1 MKNALLAC
9 VATFFF
15 QFVNAQQQVI
25 DSLEQVLSKIED
37 DSLKTQK
44 SVEFINFYRHR
55 DSDMHLYVL
64 TKLLKESVED
74 GNERLQSK
82 WIDEKALYHRIQG
95 NIDSS
100 LVFSEKALEIGEKLQ
115 DFRLI
120 NNAKTSLSTAYQSK
134 GDYSKAIKLSLEML
148 KDHEDVG
155 KEDEKNYLI
164 IKYNLSGAYYDME
177 EYHKSLDLVE
187 ALYNN
192 PKVKQDNEFLSEV
205 CLQIAAVNYQLDETD
220 DAIIYGKQAE
230 SIEKRPY
237 LKAMIYN
244 VLSSLYNEKGD
255 YEKTN
260 EYLKKSL
267 PIFEDMGDQIRII
280 ATKQNIGNNS
290 MYLGEYDLAVQQLKE
305 VETLLSKEKH
315 PNLANLEVNYRVLS
329 EVYKKKLDYKNAL
342 HYLNKETV
350 VRDSVLGIEKK
361 TAISNIEIKY
371 ETEKARR
378 EKETA
383 EQQVVITKL
392 ESQKNRNLFIGSL
405 VVAGLL
411 LLASVFYFSRL
422 KAKKKAELITIE
434 LKETQ
439 KRLAIEKQYKD
450 SELKALKAQMNP
462 HFIFNALNSIQD
474 YIVLNQKNL
483 ASDYLGK
490 FADLIRNYL
499 HFSDTGFISIPDE
512 VHNLNL
518 YLELEKLRFE
528 EQLEYTFEVNDAAN
542 SEMIKI
548 PTMLIQPYIENALKH
563 GLLHKR
569 DNRKLSISISKFSD
583 KIVECVIE
591 DNGIGREKSKKINQ
605 KRESQHKPF
614 ALKATTERLDLLNYG
629 RDKKI
634 GVAFIDLKENDI
646 ATGTKVMLKIP
657 ILKK

>member
-1 MKNALLAC
+1 MFMKNALLAC

-315 PNLANLEVNYRVLS
+315 PNLANLEVNY
-329 EVYKKKLDYKNAL
+329 
-342 HYLNKETV
+342 
-350 VRDSVLGIEKK
+350 
-361 TAISNIEIKY
+361 
-371 ETEKARR
+371 
-378 EKETA
+378 
-383 EQQVVITKL
+383 
-392 ESQKNRNLFIGSL
+392 
-405 VVAGLL
+405 
-411 LLASVFYFSRL
+411 
-422 KAKKKAELITIE
+422 
-434 LKETQ
+434 
-439 KRLAIEKQYKD
+439 
-450 SELKALKAQMNP
+450 
-462 HFIFNALNSIQD
+462 
-474 YIVLNQKNL
+474 
-483 ASDYLGK
+483 
-490 FADLIRNYL
+490 
-499 HFSDTGFISIPDE
+499 
-512 VHNLNL
+512 
-518 YLELEKLRFE
+518 
-528 EQLEYTFEVNDAAN
+528 
-542 SEMIKI
+542 
-548 PTMLIQPYIENALKH
+548 
-563 GLLHKR
+563 
-569 DNRKLSISISKFSD
+569 
-583 KIVECVIE
+583 
-591 DNGIGREKSKKINQ
+591 
-605 KRESQHKPF
+605 
-614 ALKATTERLDLLNYG
+614 
-629 RDKKI
+629 
-634 GVAFIDLKENDI
+634 
-646 ATGTKVMLKIP
+646 
-657 ILKK
+657 

>member
-1 MKNALLAC
+1 MKNALLLFI
-9 VATFFF
+9 TILSF
-15 QFVNAQQQVI
+15 QFVNAQQREI
-25 DSLEQVLSKIED
+25 DSLEQILSKIEV
-37 DSLKTQK
+37 DSLKRQK

-55 DSDMHLYVL
+55 DSEVHLYVL
-64 TKLLKESVED
+64 TKLLNKSIED
-74 GNERLQSK
+74 GNESLQSK
-82 WIDEKALYHRIQG
+82 WIKEKALYHRIQG

-100 LVFSEKALEIGEKLQ
+100 LVFSKKALEIGEKLQ
-115 DFRLI
+115 NFELI
-120 NNAKTSLSTAYQSK
+120 IDAKTSLSSAYQSK
-134 GDYSKAIKLSLEML
+134 GDYTKAIELSLEML
-148 KDHEDVG
+148 KDHEDQG

-164 IKYNLSGAYYDME
+164 TKYNLSGAYYAIE
-177 EYHKSLDLVE
+177 EYRKSLDLVE
-187 ALYNN
+187 SLYNN
-192 PKVKQDNEFLSEV
+192 PKVKEDDEFLSEV
-205 CLQIAAVNYQLDETD
+205 CLQIAAVKYQLDETD
-220 DAIIYGKQAE
+220 DAITYAKHAE

-237 LKAMIYN
+237 LKAMIYS
-244 VLSSLYNEKGD
+244 VLGSLYNEKGD
-255 YEKTN
+255 HEKTN

-267 PIFEDMGDQIRII
+267 PVFEDMGDQTRII
-280 ATKQNIGNNS
+280 ATMQNIGNNS
-290 MYLGEYDLAVQQLKE
+290 MFLGEYDLAVQQLKE
-305 VETLLSKEKH
+305 VEIMLSKEKH
-315 PNLANLEVNYRVLS
+315 PNLANLEVNFRVLS
-329 EVYKKKLDYKNAL
+329 EVYEKKLDYKNAL
-342 HYLNKETV
+342 YYSNKETI

-361 TAISNIEIKY
+361 KAISDIEIKY
-371 ETEKARR
+371 DTEKTRR

-392 ESQKNRNLFIGSL
+392 ESQKNKNLFIGSITI
-405 VVAGLL
+405 AGLL

-422 KAKKKAELITIE
+422 KAEKNAELVTIE
-434 LKETQ
+434 LRETQ

-528 EQLEYTFEVNDAAN
+528 EQLEYTFEVTDAAN
-542 SEMIKI
+542 SEMMKI

-563 GLLHKR
+563 GLLHKK
-569 DNRKLSISISKFSD
+569 DNRKLSVSISKFSN

-591 DNGIGREKSKKINQ
+591 DNGIGREKSKEINQ
-605 KRESQHKPF
+605 KRESQHKSF

-634 GVAFIDLKENDI
+634 GVEFIDLKENDI